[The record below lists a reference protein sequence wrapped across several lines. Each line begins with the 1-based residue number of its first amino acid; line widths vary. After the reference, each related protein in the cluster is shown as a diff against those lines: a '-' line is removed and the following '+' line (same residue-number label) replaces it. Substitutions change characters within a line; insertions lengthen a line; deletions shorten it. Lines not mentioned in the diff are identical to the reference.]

1 MSLLNIGGLGNIT
14 SALIGGTSCIPDLS
28 QYGFSAYGGYR
39 PPQWNSSFLGTE
51 DLVYCKTNIGGLFF
65 DAVISVDTDHTST
78 VTSYPVQSGA
88 NMSDHMYENPVTITM
103 EIAMSDA
110 MDSMVHGQWH
120 NAGEKGVSAYRTLRD
135 LQKSRIP
142 IDVLTR
148 LDRYQNMVIQS
159 IHVNDDSK
167 TLGGLKASVHLQQI
181 ITATVSTEK
190 VSARNW
196 TSGGANRRGEIQ
208 VEEQGSVISEIM
220 DDGEKGLKDKV

>member
-78 VTSYPVQSGA
+78 VTYHPVQSGA

-120 NAGEKGVSAYRTLRD
+120 NAGEKGVSAYRALRD

-148 LDRYQNMVIQS
+148 LDR
-159 IHVNDDSK
+159 K

>member
-1 MSLLNIGGLGNIT
+1 MEFFFLGNRR
-14 SALIGGTSCIPDLS
+14 SCIL
-28 QYGFSAYGGYR
+28 QNKHRRA
-39 PPQWNSSFLGTE
+39 L
-51 DLVYCKTNIGGLFF
+51 F

-78 VTSYPVQSGA
+78 VTSHPVQSGA

-120 NAGEKGVSAYRTLRD
+120 NAGEKGVSAYRALRD

-159 IHVNDDSK
+159 IHVSDDSK
-167 TLGGLKASVHLQQI
+167 TLGGSK
-181 ITATVSTEK
+181 
-190 VSARNW
+190 
-196 TSGGANRRGEIQ
+196 RRFIY
-208 VEEQGSVISEIM
+208 SKS
-220 DDGEKGLKDKV
+220 